1 MRNTLVLGILSSSLL
16 LHAQAV
22 PKGSSAKLE
31 AKNETASLLSGP
43 GTTRPATDATTT
55 PQPFKISTGV
65 IGPKLISGQSLT
77 VPAEEFPLRDAAKKH
92 MIVNFTVDQNGV
104 PQGVRLLKSVN
115 QAVDNRI
122 LNAVR
127 QYRFAPATL
136 DDQTVPVEV
145 NLQVFFAQK

>member
-1 MRNTLVLGILSSSLL
+1 MRNILVMSFLSSSLL

-31 AKNETASLLSGP
+31 AKNETAGSLLEP

-55 PQPFKISTGV
+55 PQPLRISTGV
-65 IGPKLISGQSLT
+65 IGPKLISGHSLT
-77 VPAEEFPLRDAAKKH
+77 VAAEDFPLHDVAKEH
-92 MIVNFTVDQNGV
+92 MVVNFTVDENGV
-104 PQGVRLLKSVN
+104 PQGVHLLQSVSP
-115 QAVDNRI
+115 AVDGRV

-136 DDQTVPVEV
+136 DDRKVPVEV
-145 NLQVFFAQK
+145 NLHVEFAER